1 MIPIENPNRSYHE
14 IVTIIGDD
22 FEEYMERLFNVL
34 KKFQEAVFIDPKRNL
49 YKAVLMKRTDYDR
62 QEKVRQIVNDTI
74 VQYIIRERIQC
85 VLKYKFKPMET

>member
-1 MIPIENPNRSYHE
+1 MIPIENPHRVYHE
-14 IVTIIGDD
+14 VVAIIGND

-34 KKFQEAVFIDPKRNL
+34 KKFQEAVFIDPKKNL

-62 QEKVRQIVNDTI
+62 QEKVRQIVDDTI

-85 VLKYKFKPMET
+85 VLKYRFKPIGT